1 MSGFASTQTHT
12 LHHTQLTL
20 LISSSELSSLVRARI
35 WRPLVPYNLEQG
47 LSTGDLE
54 AEWMLDEGGIEISVD
69 V

>member
-1 MSGFASTQTHT
+1 MQCDR
-12 LHHTQLTL
+12 LHSCL
-20 LISSSELSSLVRARI
+20 LIFARGNSG
-35 WRPLVPYNLEQG
+35 WVHKNLEQG